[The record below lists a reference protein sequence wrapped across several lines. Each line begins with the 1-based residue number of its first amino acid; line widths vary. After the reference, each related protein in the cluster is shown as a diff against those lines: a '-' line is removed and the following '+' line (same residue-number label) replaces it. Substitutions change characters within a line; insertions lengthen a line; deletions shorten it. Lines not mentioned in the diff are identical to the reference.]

1 MKICKYCKRHIMQSI
16 AGWGIDEDL
25 ITGEETYFHV
35 ECAEM
40 NGGILIEA

>member
-1 MKICKYCKRHIMQSI
+1 MKVCKYCKHPIIASV

-25 ITGEETYFHV
+25 ITGNKTYFHV

-40 NGGILIEA
+40 NGGNPN